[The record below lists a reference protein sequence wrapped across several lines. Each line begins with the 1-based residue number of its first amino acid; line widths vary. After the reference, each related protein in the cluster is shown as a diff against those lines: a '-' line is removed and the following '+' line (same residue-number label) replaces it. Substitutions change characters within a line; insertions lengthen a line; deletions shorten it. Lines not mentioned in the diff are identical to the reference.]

1 MFCMPRTARMIILD
15 TPRHTPHHVTIG
27 TVGLYLPRME
37 GYNHGRRSWNGRVY
51 WSEPEIQP
59 LNVLGLMQL
68 VDSAPAVGGYAGCFQ
83 VRALA
88 RQGLLRSEEQIVQLL
103 DACLKSSI
111 GPSDGVAVGWAF
123 KAARQGDLAEL
134 PELASRLSG
143 PDVPANLRLAS
154 LEMGAHL
161 WELSRRWDWAQA
173 MHVQV
178 DGMAGPEAL
187 HHAMA
192 FGALVSE
199 TTAQEIRAIAMCL
212 FSAAKAI
219 IRVAV
224 DAIPLDETVVLK
236 ILSRLQP
243 EISSLAHQYATCH
256 SDAIHALPPAE
267 VVESLVRAW

>member
-1 MFCMPRTARMIILD
+1 M
-15 TPRHTPHHVTIG
+15 
-27 TVGLYLPRME
+27 
-37 GYNHGRRSWNGRVY
+37 
-51 WSEPEIQP
+51 
-59 LNVLGLMQL
+59 NVLGLMQL
-68 VDSAPAVGGYAGCFQ
+68 VNSAPAVGGYAACFQ
-83 VRALA
+83 VHALA
-88 RQGLLRSEEQIVQLL
+88 RQRLLRSEEQIVQLL
-103 DACLKSSI
+103 DACLKSII

-123 KAARQGDLAEL
+123 KVARQGDLAEL

-143 PDVPANLRLAS
+143 PGVPANLRMAS
-154 LEMGAHL
+154 LEMGMHL

-173 MHVQV
+173 MHAQV
-178 DGMAGPEAL
+178 DGMTGSETL

-243 EISSLAHQYATCH
+243 EISNLAHQYATCGP
-256 SDAIHALPPAE
+256 DAIYALQPAE
-267 VVESLVRAW
+267 VVEALVRTW